1 MATDFQ
7 TVVRSIRDLP
17 PMPVVATKVLQLL
30 GDPDVNYTHLAQA
43 ISSDPAVSARL
54 IKVANSSFYSMKRQI
69 KTLDHAIA
77 IVGERTLRSLVLAA
91 SLEGMNKTY
100 GLLEKM
106 LWEDAMGCAVG
117 SRVLARKFSTTDPEE
132 AFLAGLF
139 RHLGLIVM
147 NFSDPNAYRSLVET
161 AYSEGVSTSQLEGRF
176 FPYAHTVV
184 GAAVLDKWNFS
195 RSLVLSVLHH
205 EDLNIGED
213 GDDGEEDQD
222 PIDFKA
228 VMALTATVDLA
239 GHACLKL
246 GIGQREPDADLDVFA
261 CPGAKFLEL
270 SEEQVEEGVAEIN
283 EVFNENK
290 GFFVG

>member
-1 MATDFQ
+1 MSTDFQ
-7 TVVRSIRDLP
+7 TVVRSVRDLP
-17 PMPVVATKVLQLL
+17 PMPVVATKVLELL
-30 GDPDVNYTHLAQA
+30 GDPDVNYSHVAQA

-106 LWEDAMGCAVG
+106 LWEDAMGCAIG
-117 SRVLARKFSTTDPEE
+117 SRVLARKFSTADPEE

-147 NFSDPNAYRSLVET
+147 NYSDPNAYRSLVET
-161 AYSEGVSTSQLEGRF
+161 AYSEELSTSELEGRF
-176 FPYAHTVV
+176 FQYAHSVV

-195 RSLVLSVLHH
+195 RSLVMAVLHH
-205 EDLNIGED
+205 EDLNFGED
-213 GDDGEEDQD
+213 EEDED
-222 PIDFKA
+222 LDVKA
-228 VMALTATVDLA
+228 VTALTATVNLA
-239 GHACLKL
+239 GHVCLKL
-246 GIGQREPDADLDVFA
+246 GLGQREPDAGLNVFA
-261 CPGAKFLEL
+261 CSGAQALGL
-270 SEEQVEEGVAEIN
+270 SEEQVEEAIEEIGD
-283 EVFNENK
+283 VFNENRD
-290 GFFVG
+290 FFVG

>member
-1 MATDFQ
+1 MPTDFQ

-30 GDPDVNYTHLAQA
+30 GDPNVNYNHVAHA

-106 LWEDAMGCAVG
+106 LWEDAMGCAIG
-117 SRVLARKFSTTDPEE
+117 SRILARKFSTADPEE

-139 RHLGLIVM
+139 RHLGLVVM
-147 NFSDPNAYRSLVET
+147 NFSDPNAYRTLVET
-161 AYSEGVSTSQLEGRF
+161 AYSEGVNTSVLEGRF
-176 FPYAHTVV
+176 FPYSHAVV

-195 RSLVLSVLHH
+195 RSLVMAVLHH
-205 EDLNIGED
+205 EDLNIMDNED
-213 GDDGEEDQD
+213 E
-222 PIDFKA
+222 IDFDVKA
-228 VMALTATVDLA
+228 VSALTATVNLSSQI
-239 GHACLKL
+239 CLRL
-246 GIGQREPDADLDVFA
+246 GLGQREPVTDLDVFG
-261 CPGAKFLEL
+261 CLGAQALGLDEN
-270 SEEQVEEGVAEIN
+270 QVDEAIN
-283 EVFNENK
+283 EIDSVFNENRD
-290 GFFVG
+290 FFVG